1 MNSDHASAP
10 PAAYRPGLHRFAC
23 VLAGA
28 TLLLICAGG
37 HVKSHEAGL
46 SVPDWP
52 TTYGHNMFTFPVS
65 RWTGG
70 VLWEHSHR
78 LIASGVGLLTIV
90 LAVWLFM
97 TERRRWL
104 RWMGAIALLAVCV
117 QGVLGGLTVIYQLPT
132 PISVAHGCLA
142 QSFFCL
148 VVTIAFFTSRLGVSN
163 VQTIAQGGGLD
174 ARRLSVA
181 CIFVIFAQLVLGAVM
196 RHTQS
201 GLAVPDFP
209 LAYERWAPP
218 LDAASVASY
227 NELRVSEYGL
237 PPVGRGQIISH
248 LLHRFGAVAVLAVV
262 GVTCVWVLLRH
273 GSFPPLAT
281 PAIWLVSLTVLQGVL
296 GAAVVLS
303 GRKPEVATLHVAVGA
318 AVLGLSVLLALRAW
332 KLLSAPQRPVV
343 ESKPARAVVA

>member
-1 MNSDHASAP
+1 MNSEPVLTP
-10 PAAYRPGLHRFAC
+10 PSSFKPGLHGFAC
-23 VLAGA
+23 VLVSA

-70 VLWEHSHR
+70 ILWEHSHR

-90 LAVWLFM
+90 LTTWLFL

-104 RWMGAIALLAVCV
+104 RWLGAVALMAVCV

-142 QSFFCL
+142 QLFLCL
-148 VVTIAFFTSRLGVSN
+148 IVTIAFFTSRLGVSK
-163 VQTIAQGGGLD
+163 VQPVAQGGGLD
-174 ARRLSVA
+174 VRRLSVA
-181 CIFVIFAQLVLGAVM
+181 CIVVLFAQLVLGAVM
-196 RHTQS
+196 RHTES

-209 LAYERWAPP
+209 LAYERWLPP
-218 LDAASVASY
+218 LDAASIANY
-227 NELRVSEYGL
+227 NELRVAEYGL
-237 PPVGRGQIISH
+237 PPVDRAQIISH
-248 LLHRFGAVAVLAVV
+248 LLHRFGAVVVIAVV
-262 GVTCVWVLLRH
+262 GATCVIVLLRH
-273 GSFPPLAT
+273 GNFPPLAT
-281 PAIWLVSLTVLQGVL
+281 PAVWLLSLTLLQGVL

-303 GRKPEVATLHVAVGA
+303 GRKPEVATLHVAAGA
-318 AVLGLSVLLALRAW
+318 ALLGLSVLLVLRAW
-332 KLLSAPQRPVV
+332 KLLSAPQPPVS
-343 ESKPARAVVA
+343 ESKLTRAAVA